1 MAIGFL
7 RLLTLRAQRPFLPC
21 PIFHFQLTAAL
32 AMPPSGKRPFVSR
45 RAVQIEYK
53 GLSRFRECVGQP
65 WRWLRGDERYP
76 RCAYGICA
84 VCRVE
89 S

>member
-32 AMPPSGKRPFVSR
+32 AMPSFRKKTLRQPSCCSN
-45 RAVQIEYK
+45 
-53 GLSRFRECVGQP
+53 
-65 WRWLRGDERYP
+65 
-76 RCAYGICA
+76 
-84 VCRVE
+84 
-89 S
+89 